1 MMQGASVLRRPKV
14 SVVVPVYNTEKYLR
28 KCLDSLVNQTLEE
41 LEVIVVDDGS
51 TDGSADLLDEYRKQY
66 PDSFFVFRK
75 ENGGQGIAR
84 NIGVEK
90 CSGDYIGF
98 MDSDDYLELDM
109 YENLYEMAVAENAD
123 LVECKYRY
131 VRCENDIEEEL
142 DTYGCVRAYKN
153 QKDMFLNP
161 LVSPWNKLYKRDV
174 FERSGSLF
182 TEGVIY
188 EDTAFFIKQIPF
200 IEKSAYLEE
209 AFVTHILRGSSTM
222 SINKSKRV
230 GDIFEVLKDIL
241 TFYEKRG
248 IKEKYEKELE
258 YFCVKILLC
267 SSLERI
273 SKVKDKK
280 LKKQFLRETNRML
293 SDYFGNYKH
302 NPYMKK
308 GLKNAYMKLV
318 APWNIGLICF
328 VLRFVSKV

>member
-1 MMQGASVLRRPKV
+1 MMQGASAMKCPKV

-41 LEVIVVDDGS
+41 LEIIVVDDGS
-51 TDGSADLLDEYRKQY
+51 TDGSVDILKEYQTRY
-66 PDSFFVFRK
+66 SDRFFVICK
-75 ENGGQGIAR
+75 ENEGQGIAR
-84 NIGVEK
+84 NIGIKE
-90 CSGDYIGF
+90 CSGEYIGF

-109 YENLYEMAVAENAD
+109 YEKMYEAAQTESADFAE
-123 LVECKYRY
+123 CRYRY
-131 VRCENDIEEEL
+131 VCCDNEIQEEL
-142 DTYGCVRAYKN
+142 NTYGSVRPYKN

-161 LVSPWNKLYKRDV
+161 LVSPWNKLYKREV
-174 FERSGSLF
+174 FEQSASLF

-200 IEKSAYLEE
+200 IKKSVHLEE

-230 GDIFEVLKDIL
+230 GDIFTVLEDIL
-241 TFYEKRG
+241 AFYEQKGIRG
-248 IKEKYEKELE
+248 KYEKELE

-280 LKKQFLRETNRML
+280 LRKQFLEETNRVL
-293 SDYFGNYKH
+293 VDCFRGYRR
-302 NPYMKK
+302 NPYMRK
-308 GLKNAYMKLV
+308 GLKNAYMKFV
-318 APWNIGLICF
+318 APWNIGLVCF
-328 VLRFVSKV
+328 CMRFVSKV